1 MDERRQQRRYR
12 CTLLVRFG
20 KEGQG
25 EWAAVSRNVSR
36 TGLLMAVGP
45 RLKIGEPIS
54 MTFRVTPDS
63 EEITVSGTVV
73 RVRERVEDPRG
84 YWPHQV
90 AVEFDDMLPGLEDV
104 FDEVESKST

>member
-1 MDERRQQRRYR
+1 MDERRREQRYR

-20 KEGQG
+20 KEGHG

-45 RLKIGEPIS
+45 RLRVGEPLS
-54 MTFRVTPDS
+54 MTFRVTPEA
-63 EEITVSGTVV
+63 EELTVTGTIV
-73 RVRERVEDPRG
+73 RVLERVEDPRG

-90 AVEFDDMLPGLEDV
+90 AVEFDEMLPGLETV
-104 FDEVESKST
+104 FEEVEAKSP

>member
-1 MDERRQQRRYR
+1 MDERRQQKRYQ

-25 EWAAVSRNVSR
+25 EWAAVSRNVSQ

-45 RLKIGEPIS
+45 RLKVGEPIS
-54 MTFRVTPDS
+54 LTFRVTPES
-63 EEITVSGTVV
+63 EELTVSATIV
-73 RVRERVEDPRG
+73 RVLERAEDPRG

-90 AVEFDDMLPGLEDV
+90 AVEFEESLPGLEPLL
-104 FDEVESKST
+104 EAVEAKSV